1 MQKFEFLRQPLLG
14 ELAMSWKKKKREKK
28 IPFVV
33 ATYVYASRQG
43 QRTHSARTNIYYL
56 HLMKIVSSCAW
67 NKTWVPSVLDN
78 CAATSCQVIPFPP
91 KGIGLQYTP
100 DEKNNI
106 SLASEFSVYNPALP
120 LTMKFPGG
128 QFCGDNQEQMMIVGT
143 IPSDGKEPPEIVFAG
158 EGLDQAFHV
167 RVDSDNEVVTRW
179 GVALNVTQ
187 GEQGQPGEGTTI
199 DRDEPFVLR

>member
-1 MQKFEFLRQPLLG
+1 MNCSDPPVKPPGGTWEWSGEFSYETSIIYTCGPYGRFLSSEGTIYEKF
-14 ELAMSWKKKKREKK
+14 
-28 IPFVV
+28 
-33 ATYVYASRQG
+33 
-43 QRTHSARTNIYYL
+43 
-56 HLMKIVSSCAW
+56 VSTCAW

-143 IPSDGKEPPEIVFAG
+143 IPSDGKEPPEIIFAG
-158 EGLDQAFHV
+158 EGLYEAFHV
-167 RVDSDNEVVTRW
+167 RVDADNEVVTRW